1 MYVCVCAHVCMCVC
15 VCECVCVRACVC
27 VCVCLCVCLC
37 ARADYT
43 FGALARSGC
52 PDVMISYRAVRVSSS
67 SVDPASAPVALKA
80 SIEYVTS
87 KSQNCS
93 TTEVIT

>member
-1 MYVCVCAHVCMCVC
+1 MVAVASLLAHSCPPVSARAVLA
-15 VCECVCVRACVC
+15 CVRACE
-27 VCVCLCVCLC
+27 C
-37 ARADYT
+37 AHVRAGT
-43 FGALARSGC
+43 LGAFARSGW
-52 PDVMISYRAVRVSSS
+52 PDVMISERAVRLSSS
-67 SVDPASAPVALKA
+67 TVDPASAPVPLNA

>member
-1 MYVCVCAHVCMCVC
+1 MVAVAFLLAHSCPPVSARAVLA
-15 VCECVCVRACVC
+15 CVRACEC
-27 VCVCLCVCLC
+27 EC
-37 ARADYT
+37 AHVRAGT
-43 FGALARSGC
+43 LGAFARSGW
-52 PDVMISYRAVRVSSS
+52 PDVMISERAVRLSSS
-67 SVDPASAPVALKA
+67 TVDPASAPVPLNA

>member
-1 MYVCVCAHVCMCVC
+1 
-15 VCECVCVRACVC
+15 
-27 VCVCLCVCLC
+27 L
-37 ARADYT
+37 
-43 FGALARSGC
+43 GAFARSGW
-52 PDVMISYRAVRVSSS
+52 PDVMISERAVRLSSS
-67 SVDPASAPVALKA
+67 TVDPASAPVPLNA

>member
-1 MYVCVCAHVCMCVC
+1 MCARV
-15 VCECVCVRACVC
+15 CVC
-27 VCVCLCVCLC
+27 VCVCVC

>member
-1 MYVCVCAHVCMCVC
+1 V
-15 VCECVCVRACVC
+15 
-27 VCVCLCVCLC
+27 
-37 ARADYT
+37 
-43 FGALARSGC
+43 
-52 PDVMISYRAVRVSSS
+52 
-67 SVDPASAPVALKA
+67 PVPLKA

>member
-1 MYVCVCAHVCMCVC
+1 
-15 VCECVCVRACVC
+15 
-27 VCVCLCVCLC
+27 
-37 ARADYT
+37 
-43 FGALARSGC
+43 
-52 PDVMISYRAVRVSSS
+52 MISYRAVRVSSS